1 MTNFLY
7 YIKSVS
13 SMNALLIAYARLFK
27 MLRLRIL
34 KISFRMLLKLKAF
47 LLNR

>member
-7 YIKSVS
+7 HIKSVS
-13 SMNALLIAYARLFK
+13 LINALLIVYARPFK

-34 KISFRMLLKLKAF
+34 KILFRMLLRPRAF
-47 LLNR
+47 SLDR